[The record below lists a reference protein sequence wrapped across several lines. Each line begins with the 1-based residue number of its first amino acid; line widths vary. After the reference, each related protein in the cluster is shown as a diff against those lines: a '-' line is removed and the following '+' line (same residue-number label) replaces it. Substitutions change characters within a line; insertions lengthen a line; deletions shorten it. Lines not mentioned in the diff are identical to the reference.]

1 MVKET
6 KIQKESNYV
15 KEPKTDE
22 DKYCE
27 IKNMVKQ
34 INQITLQKME
44 QKEPGDNIY
53 IFKIGTGKL
62 LTCRKCPISTGC
74 K

>member
-6 KIQKESNYV
+6 KYQ
-15 KEPKTDE
+15 KEPKPDE

-44 QKEPGDNIY
+44 QKDQGDNIY
-53 IFKIGTGKL
+53 IFIIK
-62 LTCRKCPISTGC
+62 
-74 K
+74 